1 MKKKLKFLAVEGDG
15 GNQIKIPKQNHCLA
29 ETGGRG
35 TLVST
40 LFNQSFICGGII
52 NCISY
57 TVMCPPCFDWSTPKV
72 FVNFFY

>member
-1 MKKKLKFLAVEGDG
+1 MNSPFKKAEESKRGELKFLAVEGDG

-40 LFNQSFICGGII
+40 LF
-52 NCISY
+52 
-57 TVMCPPCFDWSTPKV
+57 
-72 FVNFFY
+72 